1 MRFGLKEKLLAVGV
15 GVILTSGI
23 VATAAINLNNTANVP
38 AVESEEGNM
47 ETTSIVTQTSEEG
60 NMETTSIDLS
70 PIESAVSEGVGK
82 INSATEDALEKIQ
95 STAQETQKTV
105 ASESTVSTVPEPKT
119 IPLNIVSETDVFKL
133 TFESVKI
140 NYEYKSVNFK
150 FVLSS
155 TDTLM
160 FDYARFKCTDKNG
173 KVLQRGSIGGTIG
186 WKGDRTEFVGNDCNM
201 EFSGF
206 DDPADIE
213 TVTIT
218 YAFEGYEPVTL
229 TIDIPLETTE

>member
-1 MRFGLKEKLLAVGV
+1 MLKFGMKEKVIAIGV
-15 GVILTSGI
+15 GIVLTSGI
-23 VATAAINLNNTANVP
+23 IATAAINPFDKTANIP
-38 AVESEEGNM
+38 AVESEESNM
-47 ETTSIVTQTSEEG
+47 ETTSIVTQ
-60 NMETTSIDLS
+60 SIDLS
-70 PIESAVSEGVGK
+70 PIESAVAEGVEK
-82 INSATEDALEKIQ
+82 INSATDEALEKIQ
-95 STAQETQKTV
+95 SATQEPQKTLS
-105 ASESTVSTVPEPKT
+105 SEPPVSTVPEPKT

-213 TVTIT
+213 TVTLT
-218 YAFEGYEPVTL
+218 YAFEGYDPITL